1 MKLQLDQPG
10 DHCNFG
16 GLKPH
21 QQSSANTVL
30 SSFISSL
37 LPALLSSAVYGG
49 AAVMNHT
56 PPKALLPA
64 AHSLKRE
71 REWTAEP
78 ASSDDA
84 WKEDVSCKAVNRAY
98 LKTKNG
104 PFYSAVLYNVKA
116 DGTLKAHQEIRV
128 MESLVYE
135 RYSFS
140 AKWQR
145 YSRADVS
152 TVEEQGPVW
161 NSCKLLPQQENAT
174 PQINRYSAIWRHFP
188 YRAISEIWISSED
201 GRLLS
206 VKRHFPD
213 DRWMLP
219 FPTSL
224 VIFSYD
230 PARSTPP

>member
-1 MKLQLDQPG
+1 
-10 DHCNFG
+10 
-16 GLKPH
+16 
-21 QQSSANTVL
+21 
-30 SSFISSL
+30 
-37 LPALLSSAVYGG
+37 
-49 AAVMNHT
+49 MNHT

-64 AHSLKRE
+64 SQTLKRE

-78 ASSDDA
+78 ASSEDA
-84 WKEDVSCKAVNRAY
+84 WREDVSCKAVNRAY

-135 RYSFS
+135 KYSFS

-161 NSCKLLPQQENAT
+161 NSCKLLPQQKNAT
-174 PQINRYSAIWRHFP
+174 PQIIRYSAVWRHFP

-201 GRLLS
+201 GRVLS
-206 VKRHFPD
+206 IRRHFPD

-219 FPTSL
+219 FPISL

-230 PARSTPP
+230 PARSAPP